1 MDVVTR
7 ADYLLVLGPEPI
19 RSITSE
25 SFALRVR
32 RVCIQDA
39 FFELVEPSA
48 ELFIHIRLDRRR

>member
-7 ADYLLVLGPEPI
+7 DDYLLVLAPEPI
-19 RSITSE
+19 RSIASE

-48 ELFIHIRLDRRR
+48 EPFINIRFDRRR